1 MPPRVRVF
9 NKVGWAYGCLTDVS
23 YVADFANKV
32 EFMLTATIY
41 VNADGIL
48 NDDKYE
54 YEEVGWPFLYQLG
67 QTIYQYELQRK
78 RTQKPDLRSF
88 EMKYAPRRQDTR
100 TVIKE
105 VDN

>member
-1 MPPRVRVF
+1 M
-9 NKVGWAYGCLTDVS
+9 S

-54 YEEVGWPFLYQLG
+54 YEEVGWPFFYQLG
-67 QTIYQYELQRK
+67 QTIYRYELQRK
-78 RTQKPDLRSF
+78 RTYKPDLRSF
-88 EMKYAPRRQDTR
+88 EIKYSPRRKDTR
-100 TVIKE
+100 PVISE